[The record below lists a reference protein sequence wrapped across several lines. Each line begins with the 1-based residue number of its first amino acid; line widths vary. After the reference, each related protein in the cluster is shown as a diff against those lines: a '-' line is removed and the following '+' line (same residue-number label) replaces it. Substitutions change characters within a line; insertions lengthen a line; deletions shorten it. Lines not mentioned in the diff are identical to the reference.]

1 MKNIIIFIL
10 LGIICREGY
19 SQPKSVL
26 EKDKIEAINSYLDT
40 ILKEKLKKIII
51 TKEKINT
58 NETIRL
64 FLCDEYNT
72 YLCQYKVWENRENV
86 LLYNE
91 EDFVK
96 MKKEYQDT
104 ISINKEKWLT
114 NSCWEPV
121 NFKNKHITFEPF
133 EDVFVK
139 IEHSLFPKGQKTMIY
154 SFSEPIYYKN
164 KNYLLFSVKVGSTE
178 FAHFQNS
185 VVVMTKLKGK
195 WVLVV
200 EIGDY
205 ILN

>member
-1 MKNIIIFIL
+1 MKNFIIFIL

-19 SQPKSVL
+19 SQPKNVF

-40 ILKEKLKKIII
+40 TLKEKSEKIII

-58 NETIRL
+58 NETIRM
-64 FLCDEYNT
+64 FLCDEYNPF
-72 YLCQYKVWENRENV
+72 LCKYKVWENRENV

-91 EDFVK
+91 EDFIK

-104 ISINKEKWLT
+104 ISDNKEKWLT
-114 NSCWEPV
+114 NSYWKPE

-139 IEHSLFPKGQKTMIY
+139 LERSLFPKEQQTMIY

-164 KNYLLFSVKVGSTE
+164 KKYLLFSVTVGSTN

-185 VVVMTKLKGK
+185 VVVMKKLKEQ
-195 WVLVV
+195 WVLEV

-205 ILN
+205 IIN